1 MVISMKKRFLPLLMS
16 LLLMLSACT
25 APPVASS
32 PSPSQPMAPKVSVS
46 PQPVEPSQPAAPTDS
61 VSPPQPVEPSPAA
74 SASQLPV
81 PGLSWVLPDPDPTQE
96 PEPIPTPK
104 PSPEEPETV
113 TVYVTKTGKKY
124 HSYGCQY
131 LAKSCIPID
140 LDDAKASGYGPC
152 SKCGPPR

>member
-1 MVISMKKRFLPLLMS
+1 MKRVSALFLA
-16 LLLMLSACT
+16 LLLALSACT
-25 APPVASS
+25 ASPAVNS
-32 PSPSQPMAPKVSVS
+32 PSPSLPVAPKVSVS
-46 PQPVEPSQPAAPTDS
+46 PQAVEPSQPAAPTDS
-61 VSPPQPVEPSPAA
+61 VSPPQPVETSPAA
-74 SASQLPV
+74 SASQSSV
-81 PGLSWVLPDPDPTQE
+81 PGLSWVLPDPDPSQE
-96 PEPIPTPK
+96 PEPLPTPE
-104 PSPEEPETV
+104 PTPEEPETV